1 MYVNRYTYGLG
12 FPTSFLGGRILKL
25 DVEKKVLVGS
35 WEDSGCLATEPIFVP
50 RPVSC
55 GGKSKAGDTEAD
67 GVLVFVCHGTR
78 NVQTSL
84 IVLSTDLKEIGRFSV
99 PVATTIGIHGIW
111 LPSEMET
118 TFHEKV
124 C

>member
-1 MYVNRYTYGLG
+1 M
-12 FPTSFLGGRILKL
+12 
-25 DVEKKVLVGS
+25 DVVKKVLVGS

-55 GGKSKAGDTEAD
+55 HSNSKSGDKETD
-67 GVLVFVCHGTR
+67 GVLVFVCHKTR
-78 NVQTSL
+78 KGAQQTSL
-84 IVLSTDLKEIGRFSV
+84 IVLTSELKEIGRFSV

-118 TFHEKV
+118 TFQEKV
-124 C
+124 CYK